1 VDLRHLNM
9 FCRDFPM
16 KYETLKRM
24 RNISKQGNYMF
35 SFDLADGYY
44 ALGIT
49 SSDRDYFTV
58 NVRGQLWRLAG
69 LPMGW
74 NASPYLFCTLM
85 HQMVRW
91 LRCPALAESSAL
103 RRPRQAARRNLRG
116 TRWRGLRVLPF
127 VDDFLFVTSSHSEAL
142 TARDVVD
149 SLLTRLGLAR
159 NPKKG
164 MWEPAQV
171 IVHLG
176 MEIDLARGVFRAPAE
191 KLKSIRDLARAIL
204 GIAGRNQR
212 WIPAKM
218 LASLAGKAQFLYL
231 AIPAAR
237 FYLREL
243 HNVLSTKECW
253 GARVKLTNQLRRD
266 LLWWR
271 DVPEQQNS
279 RLIFKPF
286 ETAYM
291 HVDSS
296 GYGWGAVLNDL
307 KTARGFWYDEDRDQH
322 ITFKELKAVRYAIE
336 SFLPEVMGKRIIL
349 HEDNQA
355 VVSVL
360 THLTSRSPAMMVELR
375 KLWYILDAN
384 DINIR
389 PRYIRSAANIWADG
403 LSRELDMSDWQL
415 NPRIFRH
422 LDKIWGTHSID
433 RFASME
439 NAMLPRYNSRWRDP
453 RSEATDCL
461 RLDDSLWRKEKNWC
475 NPPWELLN
483 ELVAKLHSS
492 GAAATVVAPH
502 WVGESWHQLLLGLS
516 TEVIIYPPARDLF
529 FPGRHG
535 AREGVGMPNWS
546 TVACRVPFR
555 HGCTL
560 STDNFNVRS
569 M

>member
-1 VDLRHLNM
+1 MSQWAAIGANGKVLSWIQHGVAISWKRAPPPPFNQGVSLLDASPAQLSFLNTELSRLESEGAWEKSTNPRWVSRMFLVPKPGTNQWRLIVDLRHLNL

-49 SSDRDYFTV
+49 SKDRDYFTV

-127 VDDFLFVTSSHSEAL
+127 VDDFLFVTSSHAEAMA
-142 TARDVVD
+142 ARTTVD

-159 NPKKG
+159 NPEKG

-176 MEIDLARGVFRAPAE
+176 LEIDLARGVFRAPVE
-191 KLKSIRDLARAIL
+191 KLKSIRDLSRAIL

-212 WIPAKM
+212 WVPAKM

-243 HNVLSTKECW
+243 HDVMSTKDCW

-271 DVPEQQNS
+271 DVPAQKNS
-279 RLIFKPF
+279 RPIYKPF
-286 ETAYM
+286 ETAYL

-307 KTARGFWYDEDRDQH
+307 KTARGFWYDEDRDKH
-322 ITFKELKAVRYAIE
+322 ITALVR
-336 SFLPEVMGKRIIL
+336 G
-349 HEDNQA
+349 DN
-355 VVSVL
+355 
-360 THLTSRSPAMMVELR
+360 
-375 KLWYILDAN
+375 
-384 DINIR
+384 
-389 PRYIRSAANIWADG
+389 G
-403 LSRELDMSDWQL
+403 L
-415 NPRIFRH
+415 
-422 LDKIWGTHSID
+422 
-433 RFASME
+433 
-439 NAMLPRYNSRWRDP
+439 
-453 RSEATDCL
+453 
-461 RLDDSLWRKEKNWC
+461 
-475 NPPWELLN
+475 
-483 ELVAKLHSS
+483 
-492 GAAATVVAPH
+492 
-502 WVGESWHQLLLGLS
+502 
-516 TEVIIYPPARDLF
+516 
-529 FPGRHG
+529 
-535 AREGVGMPNWS
+535 
-546 TVACRVPFR
+546 
-555 HGCTL
+555 
-560 STDNFNVRS
+560 
-569 M
+569 